1 MNISSRVYFELQ
13 GVNPDSMNNSLRSK
27 YFFAGSSFGE
37 GLKLLKVCSDD
48 LKLVEIMPVSPSQRD
63 IEKKMKVLDGVSRA
77 LIKGF
82 LSGMEMFV
90 PECFLQRYITLD
102 VVNVSRYRQVI
113 QAFMYNQK
121 LQSDSNAT
129 LETFLKEMRGWL
141 RYGFAHLSYFLMKET
156 ETPKAFLHAAAVMK
170 SAEQFENDRKF
181 ALLVLDVDV
190 MKHLVSAHEF
200 ATVGQFNQSGYEFGR
215 AIWNLYEADV
225 ERSKGN
231 VDESKPRDI
240 NSCVESNRFLQ
251 GINFIHFLYDF
262 SIV

>member
-1 MNISSRVYFELQ
+1 MIEKMTEKEKLLRTAADFSDSQAFTEFAELLVAYFSDAGKVSAARKNCVQKLKQDPLHNMNISSRVYFELQ

-121 LQSDSNAT
+121 LQSNSNAT
-129 LETFLKEMRGWL
+129 LEMLMR
-141 RYGFAHLSYFLMKET
+141 
-156 ETPKAFLHAAAVMK
+156 
-170 SAEQFENDRKF
+170 
-181 ALLVLDVDV
+181 
-190 MKHLVSAHEF
+190 
-200 ATVGQFNQSGYEFGR
+200 
-215 AIWNLYEADV
+215 
-225 ERSKGN
+225 
-231 VDESKPRDI
+231 
-240 NSCVESNRFLQ
+240 
-251 GINFIHFLYDF
+251 
-262 SIV
+262 SICSSTQVT